1 MRIRQVGID
10 RETVSD
16 MSTRQHVNPSTCLPA
31 NMSILLLSVDL
42 SIRVPISLSTCRP
55 AYYLDLSIYN
65 LSTRRFAYLSI
76 CLFFYFSACLPVDLS
91 IRPSI
96 NLSTRRFVYLSTY
109 QPVYFSIC
117 LRSVYP
123 STTWPV
129 YLSNHLFVNLFIR
142 QFLHL

>member
-16 MSTRQHVNPSTCLPA
+16 MSTRQHVNPSTCLPV

-42 SIRVPISLSTCRP
+42 SIRVPISLSTCRS
-55 AYYLDLSIYN
+55 AFLSIRLSIN
-65 LSTRRFAYLSI
+65 LSTRRFTYLSI

-123 STTWPV
+123 STTRPV

>member
-16 MSTRQHVNPSTCLPA
+16 MSTRQHVNPSTCLPV
-31 NMSILLLSVDL
+31 NILLLSVDL
-42 SIRVPISLSTCRP
+42 SIRVPISLSTCRS
-55 AYYLDLSIYN
+55 AYYLDLSIYQPVYPSIR
-65 LSTRRFAYLSI
+65 LSLDLSILLLLSLPIRRSVYSSIYQPVYPSI
-76 CLFFYFSACLPVDLS
+76 CLS
-91 IRPSI
+91 I
-96 NLSTRRFVYLSTY
+96 STY

-117 LRSVYP
+117 QRSVYP
-123 STTWPV
+123 STTRPV

>member
-1 MRIRQVGID
+1 
-10 RETVSD
+10 
-16 MSTRQHVNPSTCLPA
+16 MSTRQHVNPSTCLPV

-42 SIRVPISLSTCRP
+42 SIHVPISLSTCRS
-55 AYYLDLSIYN
+55 AYYLDLSIYQPVYPSTRLSIN
-65 LSTRRFAYLSI
+65 LSTSRFAYLSI

-123 STTWPV
+123 STTRPV

>member
-16 MSTRQHVNPSTCLPA
+16 MSTRQHVNPSTCLPV

-42 SIRVPISLSTCRP
+42 SIRIPISLSTCRS
-55 AYYLDLSIYN
+55 AYYLDLSIYQPVYPSIR
-65 LSTRRFAYLSI
+65 LSL
-76 CLFFYFSACLPVDLS
+76 DLS
-91 IRPSI
+91 ILLL
-96 NLSTRRFVYLSTY
+96 LSLPTRRSVYSSIY
-109 QPVYFSIC
+109 QPVYPSICLSIYLSAC

-123 STTWPV
+123 STTRPV